1 MEVAI
6 LSILTESNKEPAAE
20 REETNTT
27 RRCVRLEA
35 YAGDAVDCCLSIG
48 NQFLLIRPDLN
59 VSYLAF
65 CKPQLQESADCVHDS
80 PRPPIQPCLAGFR
93 LYPSVWVTSMSYPNK
108 KF

>member
-1 MEVAI
+1 MVNPYRRIEEKTGRFGPASMEVAI

-48 NQFLLIRPDLN
+48 NQFLLI
-59 VSYLAF
+59 
-65 CKPQLQESADCVHDS
+65 
-80 PRPPIQPCLAGFR
+80 
-93 LYPSVWVTSMSYPNK
+93 
-108 KF
+108 